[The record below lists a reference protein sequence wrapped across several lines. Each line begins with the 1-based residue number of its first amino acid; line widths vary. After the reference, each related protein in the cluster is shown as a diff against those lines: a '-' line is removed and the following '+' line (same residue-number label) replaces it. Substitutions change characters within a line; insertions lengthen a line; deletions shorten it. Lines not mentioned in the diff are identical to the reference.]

1 MTTAT
6 PVPAGT
12 PTITVSL
19 EIENIYEDTEPV
31 TTYVTETL
39 PAPPPDTDEEA
50 YQAWHEE
57 YIQALTGTGH
67 TTGDAGYF
75 VEVMASSDEA
85 LLPVGTE
92 FEYGV

>member
-1 MTTAT
+1 MTTT
-6 PVPAGT
+6 PVAT

-19 EIENIYEDTEPV
+19 EIENIYEDDEAV
-31 TTYVTETL
+31 TTHVEATV

-50 YQAWHEE
+50 YRAWHEE
-57 YIQALTGTGH
+57 HIQPLTGTGH

-75 VEVMASSDEA
+75 VEVKASSDEA